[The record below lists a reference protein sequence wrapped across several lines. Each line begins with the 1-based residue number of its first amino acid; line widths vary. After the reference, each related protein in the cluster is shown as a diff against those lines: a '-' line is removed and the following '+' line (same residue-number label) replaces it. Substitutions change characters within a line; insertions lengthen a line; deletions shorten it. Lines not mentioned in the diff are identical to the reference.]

1 MQRWL
6 AVFVLSVMLVASS
19 DAQLLLYPT
28 GMINSRLPV
37 IPTRDGGSYGK
48 AFPAQS
54 VRLRYDFT
62 GQLGQMTQG
71 KLELDYRADP
81 GRRET
86 TSIVIGDGE
95 KGIAL
100 SLLPASEGR
109 FFVLEQTEY
118 KYGDLRYLSGT
129 KLQKTVSK
137 TAPTLDWQRLQLKWD
152 AKSVTLQYAG
162 KTVATLPMLDGV
174 QFTELYVDGW
184 TVDQLQLVGQN
195 TLRLDWEND
204 YVAFV
209 DVTVPLTAKQMQ
221 AALLGFDN
229 FVVNRD
235 PDARDFPMLQVNNPT
250 DKSQTVTASFTVKRE
265 LTGDPWQWQQSVTI
279 PAGQSKLVT
288 LAFPQAL
295 GSDVYHLQMKV
306 KIGDHVLATDTR
318 HFMHAPRR
326 DEKAGPR
333 KFGLH
338 DCNVRAFGFWPEA
351 LPIDMAHHYLR
362 WGYVQGPGWVKDWD
376 GQYGLDPKV
385 PAEQW
390 YWNDR
395 IDWAIDQGR
404 EMFVCVQSTPF
415 SDWAR
420 AHPYKHMRQ
429 YPWGNVG
436 GHPKID
442 RYRNFLKEVAKR
454 YTGKVEYWEVE
465 NEPNAGGHIPADKT
479 DDYVEV
485 CKAVYEELKGADPN
499 TQIFGISGTS
509 KFQPWMDKVLGH
521 GGSQYLDG
529 VSWHTYTS
537 PSTPDEIGFPKI
549 IKESVDIVKKHMPN
563 APIFN
568 SETGVVVAMRYDVDQ
583 AIPQQV
589 IQQKV
594 RENDKAFVANSWMG
608 ATFDEWHGGASMVTN
623 AVYNFLGGVEK
634 YVFFGWNPNWPTKR
648 EWEKHA
654 PFFSLFSVA
663 ADGTRT
669 PSLMTLSVATL
680 TTQMQ
685 SALLE
690 NSEQVN
696 LPGVRGGLFDKTNG
710 GKLAIIWAPS
720 GEESVLFKTDA
731 AQLEIVDM
739 LGQTRMLNVSHGIAV
754 CDVTELPMYVHVKS
768 KQLEIQNGPIE
779 NVVVKANGPAS
790 GECEITLR
798 NPMPYMFDGSFSVS
812 WQRGQGSVEPA
823 MQRLQLDRN
832 QSRTLKVRYQLDTD
846 ETQTVDK
853 PLLTLTVSGNSPM
866 MDDTLLFHSAV
877 AIPTRPVATVKLATS
892 PVRLHQS
899 QDAMLIALKSA
910 DAKVLKLNRLEQVKL
925 GRPPALASLHDP
937 AWWGGEDELS
947 ADIQLAA
954 DSEGIVLYMDVK
966 DVAARLPRTWPSVKG
981 SVVELFF
988 DFRKPGDGLG
998 DPVYGNQTFQVLI
1011 KPELTAAVTDA
1022 QVWSPQRDRL
1032 NATCFSQYD
1041 AKADRYWLVYR
1052 MPWAGGVPEVIGFD
1066 VAINAAPEGKAG
1078 RKTQMILFG
1087 DATNARNAA
1096 AFGQLVFKP

>member
-1 MQRWL
+1 
-6 AVFVLSVMLVASS
+6 A
-19 DAQLLLYPT
+19 
-28 GMINSRLPV
+28 
-37 IPTRDGGSYGK
+37 GK
-48 AFPAQS
+48 A
-54 VRLRYDFT
+54 
-62 GQLGQMTQG
+62 
-71 KLELDYRADP
+71 
-81 GRRET
+81 
-86 TSIVIGDGE
+86 
-95 KGIAL
+95 
-100 SLLPASEGR
+100 
-109 FFVLEQTEY
+109 
-118 KYGDLRYLSGT
+118 
-129 KLQKTVSK
+129 
-137 TAPTLDWQRLQLKWD
+137 
-152 AKSVTLQYAG
+152 
-162 KTVATLPMLDGV
+162 VATLPMIDGL
-174 QFTELYVDGW
+174 QITELYVDGW

-195 TLRLDWEND
+195 TLRLDWEMD
-204 YVAFV
+204 YAARV
-209 DVTVPLTAKQMQ
+209 DVNVPMHSKQMQ

-250 DKSQTVTASFTVKRE
+250 DTSQTVTASFTVKRE
-265 LTGDPWQWQQSVTI
+265 LTGDPWQWQQPLTI
-279 PAGQSKLVT
+279 PAGQTKLVAV
-288 LAFPQAL
+288 AFPEAL
-295 GSDVYHLQMKV
+295 SSDVYHLQMKV
-306 KIGDHVLATDTR
+306 KNGDHLLAIDTR
-318 HFMHAPRR
+318 HFMHSPRR
-326 DEKAGPR
+326 DEKAGPK

-351 LPIDMAHHYLR
+351 LPIDLAHHYLR

-385 PAEQW
+385 PASQW

-420 AHPYKHMRQ
+420 AHPYKHMRK
-429 YPWGNVG
+429 YPWGQVG
-436 GHPKID
+436 GHAKMD
-442 RYRNFLKEVAKR
+442 LYRNFLKEVAKR
-454 YTGKVEYWEVE
+454 YAGKVEYWEVE
-465 NEPNAGGHIPADKT
+465 NEPNASTHIPFERY
-479 DDYVEV
+479 DDYVEI

-549 IKESVDIVKKHMPN
+549 IKESVDIVKKHMPK

-568 SETGVVVAMRYDVDQ
+568 SETGVVTVMRYDVDQ
-583 AIPQQV
+583 AIAPELV
-589 IQQKV
+589 AKKV

-608 ATFDEWHGGASMVTN
+608 ATFDEWHGGASMVSN

-634 YVFFGWNPNWPTKR
+634 YVFFGWNPQWPTKR

-654 PFFSLFSVA
+654 PFFSLFSTS

-690 NSEQVN
+690 NSEHVN

-720 GEESVLFKTDA
+720 GKESVLFKTDA
-731 AQLEIVDM
+731 VQLEIVDM
-739 LGQTRMLNVSHGIAV
+739 LGQTRMLKVSQGIAV

-768 KQLEIQNGPIE
+768 KQLQVQAGPIE
-779 NVVVKANGPAS
+779 NVLVKAKGPAS
-790 GECEITLR
+790 GDCEITLS
-798 NPMPYMFDGSFSVS
+798 NPLKQPLAGVFSVD
-812 WQRGQGSVEPA
+812 WQVGHGSVTPA
-823 MQRLQLDRN
+823 MQKLSLKPGEA
-832 QSRTLKVRYQLDTD
+832 RTLSFAYVLETD
-846 ETQTVDK
+846 EGQAVDK
-853 PLLTLTVSGNSPM
+853 PVLALTVESQASSGDEP
-866 MDDTLLFHSAV
+866 LVFHSSV

-899 QDAMLIALKSA
+899 QAAMLTALKSA
-910 DAKVLKLNRLEQVKL
+910 DAKVLQLNRLEQVKL

-937 AWWGGEDELS
+937 AWWGGAEELS

-954 DSEGIVLYMDVK
+954 DSDGLVLYMDVK

-988 DFRKPGDGLG
+988 DLRKPGDGLG
-998 DPVYGNQTFQVLI
+998 EPVYGNQTFQVLI
-1011 KPELTAAVTDA
+1011 KPELTAAVSDA
-1022 QVWSPQRDRL
+1022 AVWSPQRERL

-1041 AKADRYWLVYR
+1041 AKRDRYWLVYR
-1052 MPWAGGVPEVIGFD
+1052 MPWSGSVPEVIGFD

-1078 RKTQMILFG
+1078 RKTQMVLFG